1 MGVMSDARSG
11 THYELFG
18 VRPDCGVDELR
29 SAYRRLAR
37 ERHPDVAGA
46 EAGTR
51 SMAEVNEAWRVLSD
65 PSRRSHYDD
74 TIRLHAPA
82 TPLLVA
88 PQPAPKTQMSRRRAW
103 AAGVQGQIAKLSRLA
118 GRSATQTLL
127 IRHPRAPRQEY
138 ERLVAILVHGLC
150 EDTESRVRAARA
162 AGAAP
167 LDLAVGATLIGIR
180 TLADRLRRDGPLE
193 LTNDVIMSAELL
205 DRMWDVLAHELPVQL
220 ASALGGNPHVAR
232 VLLAPDAHRPTG

>member
-1 MGVMSDARSG
+1 MSDSRSG
-11 THYELFG
+11 THYQLFG
-18 VRPDCGVDELR
+18 VHPDCGFDELR

-46 EAGTR
+46 DSGSDR
-51 SMAEVNEAWRVLSD
+51 MAEVNEAWRVLSD
-65 PSRRSHYDD
+65 PTRRRSYDE
-74 TIRLHAPA
+74 TIRERVT

-232 VLLAPDAHRPTG
+232 VLLAPNAQRPTG